1 MRDVMT
7 ISLEYAPQ
15 VCVLVLARV
24 AGVIGGV
31 SFFGRARVPP
41 QIRVCTALVL
51 TLALLPLIP
60 PTWHKAAMA
69 LQGNAE
75 LIIAMAGEVLL
86 GLVIAFICDL
96 FIGVFLFAGA
106 VAGLSSSLQMAET
119 VDPASGTRN
128 SIIGEI
134 LQLLFILLVLL
145 QDGHL
150 VLIRL
155 LYESF
160 TAMPPG
166 ATLTATG
173 LWTHLVALGGLMF
186 EWGMCLAAP
195 LVAAALIVDV
205 SMGLMARMAP
215 DFEIMFLS
223 LPVRLGVA
231 FVTLG
236 MMLRYLGPFANRVM
250 ERMFAECARV
260 FVG

>member
-1 MRDVMT
+1 MT
-7 ISLEYAPQ
+7 ISLAYAPQ
-15 VCVLVLARV
+15 VCILVLARV

-41 QIRVCTALVL
+41 RIRVCTSLVL

-60 PTWHKAAMA
+60 PAWHKTAASLQGTGELLMA
-69 LQGNAE
+69 LT
-75 LIIAMAGEVLL
+75 GEVLM

-96 FIGVFLFAGA
+96 FIGVFIMAGA
-106 VAGLSSSLQMAET
+106 IAGLSSSLQMAQT
-119 VDPASGTRN
+119 VDPASGVSN
-128 SIIGEI
+128 PIISEL
-134 LQLLFILLVLL
+134 LQLLFVLLVLL

-155 LYESF
+155 LFESF
-160 TAMPPG
+160 AVVPPG
-166 ATLTATG
+166 GTLTATG
-173 LWTHLVALGGLMF
+173 LWTHLVAMGGIIF
-186 EWGMCLAAP
+186 EWGVSLAAP

-223 LPVRLGVA
+223 LPVRLAVA
-231 FVTLG
+231 FITLG
-236 MMLRYLGPFANRVM
+236 MTVRYMGPFANRVL
-250 ERMFAECARV
+250 ERMLAECARV